1 MGQSCE
7 PASFARFGSFSG
19 QYGENA
25 GFFLSKQAKKKKVI
39 HLKLLEL
46 GGSFTA
52 VFTGSYFCRT
62 EGAVDVNLL
71 LVRISFR
78 VKGCTGR
85 SAVPGQAADGT
96 APGSDPPDHTAL
108 LAPSNFLQ

>member
-1 MGQSCE
+1 M
-7 PASFARFGSFSG
+7 
-19 QYGENA
+19 
-25 GFFLSKQAKKKKVI
+25 I
-39 HLKLLEL
+39 HLKLTAL

-85 SAVPGQAADGT
+85 SAAPGQAADGT
-96 APGSDPPDHTAL
+96 VPGSDPPDCAAL
-108 LAPSNFLQ
+108 LAPSSFLQQSPSELWRGTCLPSSLQPGGMSWEGSSSPWRLEIC